1 MKKRDKSLPSCNWD
15 REKLQVVLSCDS
27 QGFDVAACA
36 DSASPFCAKKSQIL
50 LQGTHYFNEF
60 GAFSFPRFGFI
71 SLVFVRTCAQNPGD
85 AGNGETWILAGP
97 FGVISAGIR
106 GCEEELQRA
115 GTANSRILQDS
126 ASLGEEGIGW
136 YGQGGTAVVALTG
149 CPTAR
154 KLQLRER
161 KGGAVSL
168 KTCSFCLSNSRV
180 HLGNFQAKMLF
191 FFSFPEERQ
200 GLR

>member
-36 DSASPFCAKKSQIL
+36 DSASPFCAKESQIL
-50 LQGTHYFNEF
+50 LQGTRYFNEF

-71 SLVFVRTCAQNPGD
+71 SLVFGRTCAQNPRD
-85 AGNGETWILAGP
+85 AGNGETSILAGP

-106 GCEEELQRA
+106 GCEDELLRA

-136 YGQGGTAVVALTG
+136 DSSDGTDWVSH
-149 CPTAR
+149 CQETAAEGKER
-154 KLQLRER
+154 GSCVPQNLLVPSEQLQSAFGELP
-161 KGGAVSL
+161 G
-168 KTCSFCLSNSRV
+168 
-180 HLGNFQAKMLF
+180 
-191 FFSFPEERQ
+191 
-200 GLR
+200 